1 VLSQFQHRFAYALQ
15 KCGPWVIALALAGCT
30 AEEPAGNAGP
40 SSGTAGSAGAS
51 STGGT
56 TQVAPGDAGDIGY
69 APVGRLNRA
78 QYDNTVRDLLGT
90 TQQPATHFPSDELVL
105 GFDAIASVQRVQP
118 EHVEKYL
125 AASDSLVT
133 ELIARA
139 PTDPLR
145 LRYVSCDLNAGASCV
160 AEVVENL
167 ATAAWRRP
175 VNDAELAPYVSAAQ
189 AQSDAAAGIS
199 VALRAVLTS
208 AKFLFRWELDP
219 NPEDATPHLLNDYE
233 MATRLSY
240 ALRST
245 TPDAELTSAAADGR
259 LSTAEG
265 VLLQARRLLDT
276 GPGLVPFVNSFG
288 AQWLNV
294 NQVAAVTP
302 NPEAYPTF
310 DAELRASMIE
320 ETKQFL
326 RELMATNVPV
336 ARLFDA
342 DFAYVNARLAQ
353 HYGISPAP
361 AQGWQRV
368 ATTGTSRGGLL
379 TLGSYL
385 AATSNP
391 TRTSPVKRGYFVL
404 DRLLC
409 SAPPPPP
416 ADVSL
421 NIDEGSGL
429 ENLPVRQR
437 VAKHEEKGSSC
448 FACHRIMDAIGLG
461 LENYDAIGTYRA
473 ADSFGPIDA
482 TGTLPSGDAE
492 VAFDGVRELSALLA
506 QDARILPCVVKKL
519 MTFSLGRELSSAQ
532 APHEQAVTDRT
543 LGDGGSLRAA
553 IEAVVTSDV
562 FRMRRAQAASEVSP

>member
-1 VLSQFQHRFAYALQ
+1 M
-15 KCGPWVIALALAGCT
+15 G
-30 AEEPAGNAGP
+30 
-40 SSGTAGSAGAS
+40 GTAQVEPGAS
-51 STGGT
+51 
-56 TQVAPGDAGDIGY
+56 GDIGF
-69 APVGRLNRA
+69 APVGRLNRT

-90 TQQPATHFPSDELVL
+90 TQQPAQVFPSDELVL

-133 ELIARA
+133 ELLARA

-145 LRYVSCDLNAGASCV
+145 QRYVTCDVTAGAGCV
-160 AEVVENL
+160 GEVVKNL
-167 ATAAWRRP
+167 ASAAWRRP
-175 VNDAELAPYVSAAQ
+175 VTEAEIAPYVSAAQ
-189 AQSDAAAGIS
+189 AQASVAAGIS

-219 NPEDATPHLLNDYE
+219 NPEDAKPHALNGYE

-245 TPDAELTSAAADGR
+245 TPDAELSSAAADGR
-259 LSTAEG
+259 LATSDG
-265 VLLQARRLLDT
+265 VLAQARRLLDT
-276 GPGLVPFVNSFG
+276 EPGLVPFVNSFG

-294 NQVAAVTP
+294 NQVDAVTP
-302 NPEAYPTF
+302 NAQEFPSF

-326 RELMATNVPV
+326 RELMSTNVPV
-336 ARLFDA
+336 SRLFDA
-342 DFAYVNARLAQ
+342 DFAYVNPRLAQ

-368 ATTGTSRGGLL
+368 ATAGTSRGGLL

-385 AATSNP
+385 TATSNP

-437 VAKHEEKGSSC
+437 VAKHEEKGSTC
-448 FACHRIMDAIGLG
+448 YACHQVMDAIGLG

-482 TGTLPSGDAE
+482 TGTLPSGDAK
-492 VAFDGVRELSALLA
+492 VAFNGVRELSALLA
-506 QDARILPCVVKKL
+506 KDPRTLPCVVKKL

-532 APHEQAVTDRT
+532 APLEQAISTAT
-543 LGDGGSLRAA
+543 LQNGGSLRAA
-553 IEAVVTSDV
+553 IEAVVTSDI
-562 FRMRRAQAASEVSP
+562 FRMRRAQAASEVAP